1 MADIKTAFHIGCGNC
16 GLQKICFPT
25 GLIKSDVDRLDTIVD
40 RKPALKKGQ
49 HLYQVG
55 DKFQSLFA
63 IRAGVVKLYE
73 ITDSGEEVIHGFY
86 LPGDVLGMDGVEN
99 KEHQFNATA
108 LDSLSVC
115 SLPFDQLNDLSLQV
129 PNLHNQ
135 ILKVM
140 SKEAN
145 ESRLHTDLL
154 MKKSADQRMAQFILG
169 MSERYRERGYVYDA
183 FRLAILHRDVALYL
197 GLTPET
203 VSRILAK
210 MHSDG
215 IASWKKKEVQ
225 IHDREG
231 LMALAGI
238 SLEQIAKKQKA

>member
-25 GLIKSDVDRLDTIVD
+25 GLVKSDVDRLDTIVD

-99 KEHQFNATA
+99 KTHQFSASA
-108 LDSLSVC
+108 LDSLSIC

-154 MKKSADQRMAQFILG
+154 MKKSADQRMAQFIFG
-169 MSERYRERGYVYDA
+169 MSERYRERGYVYDS

-225 IHDREG
+225 IMDRDA

-238 SLEQIAKKQKA
+238 IVDRDEKKQKA